1 MRWRRPCCGLIRTRE
16 CRRTRVLAAVVL
28 CVLLAC
34 QFSGWVLDTT
44 TPGTPVGRP
53 TRLPATL
60 RALHDPVNPNTS
72 SLPHLAGWHRPGSS
86 AAYSWRVERALAGHV
101 TPCHRGPRDYQRHPV
116 RLRDQG
122 GYSMT
127 RLHHDGSGEVEGCA
141 VPCVRVTGMGFRPL
155 AFRVTIFGAAL
166 VASGVALHFR
176 VAARVGQATDLKAK
190 DDPRVVRVPK
200 LNPSLRV
207 SRHVSQRRSEQGRQQ
222 HAGGAT
228 LWFPPAVLFGCVGV
242 YAAKQLLNAWQD
254 RADVSPSSSFA
265 LLTEGCGWYWSSTME
280 NRGDTV
286 AQMARLPLHSPTV
299 VSSTMLASDVPV
311 PYSEPQ
317 LLEQIY
323 GASRATEIKQS
334 FERRSQSVG
343 LAAAFIS
350 NCGPGAPQ
358 LERLRW

>member
-1 MRWRRPCCGLIRTRE
+1 MAA
-16 CRRTRVLAAVVL
+16 LAL
-28 CVLLAC
+28 CVLVAC
-34 QFSGWVLDTT
+34 QFSGRVLDATL
-44 TPGTPVGRP
+44 GTPVDQP

-60 RALHDPVNPNTS
+60 RALHDAANPNMS
-72 SLPHLAGWHRPGSS
+72 SLPHLAGWHRPESS
-86 AAYSWRVERALAGHV
+86 AGYSWRVERALAGHV

-127 RLHHDGSGEVEGCA
+127 RLQHDGTGEVQGCA
-141 VPCVRVTGMGFRPL
+141 VPCVRVTGMGFRPM
-155 AFRVTIFGAAL
+155 AFGVTLCAAAL
-166 VASGVALHFR
+166 AASGVLLHFR
-176 VAARVGQATDLKAK
+176 VAARFGQATDLKAK
-190 DDPRVVRVPK
+190 EDPPVVQFPKLDPPLRLSRRVP
-200 LNPSLRV
+200 
-207 SRHVSQRRSEQGRQQ
+207 QRRNELGRQQ
-222 HAGGAT
+222 TSSGAT
-228 LWFPPAVLFGCVGV
+228 LWLPPAMLLGCAGV
-242 YAAKQLLNAWQD
+242 YAAHQLLNAWQS

-265 LLTEGCGWYWSSTME
+265 LLAEGCGWYWSSTME

-286 AQMARLPLHSPTV
+286 AQMTGLPPHSPTV

-323 GASRATEIKQS
+323 GTSRATEIKQS
-334 FERRSQSVG
+334 FEGRSQSVG